1 MSKSPQQRSLAL
13 LRETSA
19 RLAVELHDAFR
30 AHGIAVR
37 VVPEPPNHGQAYVS
51 VLDPLREE
59 EARLVA
65 AALRAYRAV
74 RREPMSHDVA
84 AANAR
89 SRRGGLA

>member
-30 AHGIAVR
+30 AHGFAVTIA
-37 VVPEPPNHGQAYVS
+37 PESPVHGEAYVS

-74 RREPMSHDVA
+74 RRESLSQGVA